1 MHRRS
6 VPFHAVFAAA
16 VAFSV
21 IAAGC
26 SSSAATQ
33 GLQGATVAPGVS
45 SQPVASVPVQP
56 VASVPVQPVSGAG
69 SCKVTLSG
77 GLTASWDTQ
86 QTKASGVVSYW
97 LNPAVKQV
105 LSATGE
111 SFVMSCDGADGA
123 ISLYTTNTTTSVQF
137 PEAAGNY
144 VIGGLGTVST
154 PGLVIAIVAPT
165 GTNLWNITEPGT
177 FNVTTLNGSKFEGTF
192 QIKIAE
198 QGPDLK
204 LTGKTATVSGTFN
217 LACSAN
223 SANVCK

>member
-1 MHRRS
+1 MHRRPAS
-6 VPFHAVFAAA
+6 FPLAFATAI
-16 VAFSV
+16 AFSL

-26 SSSAATQ
+26 GSSAATQ
-33 GLQGATVAPGVS
+33 SSQGATVAPGVPS
-45 SQPVASVPVQP
+45 QP

-69 SCKVTLSG
+69 SCKVTISG
-77 GLTASWDTQ
+77 GLTASWDSQ
-86 QTKASGVVSYW
+86 QTKASAVVSYW
-97 LNPAVKQV
+97 LSPAAHQV

-111 SFVMSCDGADGA
+111 SFLMSCDGADGA

-154 PGLVIAIVAPT
+154 PGLVIAVVAPK

-177 FNVTTLNGSKFEGTF
+177 FSVTTLNGSKFAGTF

-204 LTGKTATVSGTFN
+204 LTGKTATVSGTFD

>member
-6 VPFHAVFAAA
+6 VTFHAVFAAA

-33 GLQGATVAPGVS
+33 GLQGATVAPVAPGVS
-45 SQPVASVPVQP
+45 SQP

-69 SCKVTLSG
+69 SCKITISG

-86 QTKASGVVSYW
+86 QTKASAVVSYW
-97 LNPAVKQV
+97 LSPAAHQV

-111 SFVMSCDGADGA
+111 SFLMSCDGADGA

-154 PGLVIAIVAPT
+154 PGLVIAIVAPK

>member
-1 MHRRS
+1 MHRR
-6 VPFHAVFAAA
+6 PAPLHLVFATA
-16 VAFSV
+16 VALSM
-21 IAAGC
+21 IAAAC

-33 GLQGATVAPGVS
+33 GLQGATVATVTPAVS
-45 SQPVASVPVQP
+45 SQPVVSVPAQP
-56 VASVPVQPVSGAG
+56 ISGAG
-69 SCKVTLSG
+69 SCKVTISG
-77 GLTASWDTQ
+77 GLTASWDSQ
-86 QTKASGVVSYW
+86 QTKASAVVSYW
-97 LNPAVKQV
+97 LSPAAHQV
-105 LSATGE
+105 LSAKGE
-111 SFVMSCDGADGA
+111 SFLMSCDGPDGA

-154 PGLVIAIVAPT
+154 PGLVIAIVAPK

-204 LTGKTATVSGTFN
+204 LTGKTATVSGTFD

>member
-1 MHRRS
+1 
-6 VPFHAVFAAA
+6 
-16 VAFSV
+16 
-21 IAAGC
+21 
-26 SSSAATQ
+26 
-33 GLQGATVAPGVS
+33 
-45 SQPVASVPVQP
+45 
-56 VASVPVQPVSGAG
+56 VQPVSGAG

-86 QTKASGVVSYW
+86 QTKASAVVSYW
-97 LNPAVKQV
+97 LSPAAHQV

-111 SFVMSCDGADGA
+111 SFLMSCDGADGA

>member
-33 GLQGATVAPGVS
+33 GLQGATVAPVAPGVS
-45 SQPVASVPVQP
+45 SQPVAG
-56 VASVPVQPVSGAG
+56 VPVQPVSGAG

-77 GLTASWDTQ
+77 GLTASWDSQ
-86 QTKASGVVSYW
+86 QTKASAVVSYW
-97 LNPAVKQV
+97 LSPAAHQV

-111 SFVMSCDGADGA
+111 SFLMSCDGADGA

>member
-33 GLQGATVAPGVS
+33 GLQGATVAPVAPGVS
-45 SQPVASVPVQP
+45 SQP

-69 SCKVTLSG
+69 SCKVTISG

-86 QTKASGVVSYW
+86 QTKASAVVSYW
-97 LNPAVKQV
+97 LSPAAHQV

-111 SFVMSCDGADGA
+111 SFLMSCDGADGA

-154 PGLVIAIVAPT
+154 PGLVIAIVAPK